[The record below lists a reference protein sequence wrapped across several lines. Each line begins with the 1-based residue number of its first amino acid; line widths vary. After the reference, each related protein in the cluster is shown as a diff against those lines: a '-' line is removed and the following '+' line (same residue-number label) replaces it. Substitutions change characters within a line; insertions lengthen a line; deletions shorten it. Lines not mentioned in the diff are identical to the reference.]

1 MDRKSASGLKILCF
15 EGSVI
20 STRHEQLNGTL
31 KRCAS
36 RCQLC
41 CLQLFEWACQ
51 FCYRIHFSAFLA
63 TPFSA
68 ISAWG
73 TCLIYF
79 CYGLRGETLETTQFS
94 LKVEGDFY
102 SDPLSAV
109 EKLKNLYQHHS
120 DPMQIICLNTRPLY
134 TSMDI
139 WLNKFTFKRKRVDVF
154 LLNKRVVF

>member
-1 MDRKSASGLKILCF
+1 M
-15 EGSVI
+15 I
-20 STRHEQLNGTL
+20 SRRHEKLNRTL

-36 RCQLC
+36 RYRLC

-51 FCYRIHFSAFLA
+51 FCYGKHFSTLLA

-68 ISAWG
+68 NSAWG

-79 CYGLRGETLETTQFS
+79 CYDLRVYLLKRQFS
-94 LKVEGDFY
+94 LKVGDFY
-102 SDPLSAV
+102 SNPLSAV

-120 DPMQIICLNTRPLY
+120 DPMQITICLNTRQLY

-139 WLNKFTFKRKRVDVF
+139 WLNKLTFKRKRVDVF
-154 LLNKRVVF
+154 LLNMRGVFKSKISEVSKVSMFSP